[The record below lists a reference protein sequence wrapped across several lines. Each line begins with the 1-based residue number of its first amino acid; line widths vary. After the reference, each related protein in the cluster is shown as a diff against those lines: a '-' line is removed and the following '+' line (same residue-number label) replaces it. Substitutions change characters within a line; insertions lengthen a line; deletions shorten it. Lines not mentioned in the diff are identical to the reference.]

1 MPFSCSYVRKSGAN
15 WGGGGG
21 GCADGKDL
29 ELVGRKLTAHPQLSW
44 CVISER

>member
-15 WGGGGG
+15 WVG

-29 ELVGRKLTAHPQLSW
+29 ELVGRKTTAHPELSW
-44 CVISER
+44 YAISER